1 MNNQEN
7 PDSSDRRNPR
17 IARFLVRFDRF
28 YALLISILAVIVG
41 LAVAAILI
49 TASDVNPIEAYT
61 ALIKGAFGNAYSI
74 GTSLNRAIPLVLAGL
89 GVAFAFRC
97 GVWNVG
103 AEGQIYMGGLL
114 GILVGLYVTG
124 LPPVI
129 HIPLTLLAGFV
140 GGALW
145 GGIAGYLKAKHNVNE
160 IVSTLMLNYIA
171 IYIVGALV
179 RGPLRESEASENWTA
194 RILDSAKLPIVL
206 PDTRLSAG
214 IFVAILAAVVLY
226 IVLYRTPLGYQ
237 VRTVGS
243 NKEAARHAGMDI
255 VWVQVLAMM
264 ISGGL
269 AGLAGVAEIAGA
281 QYRLRSGFL
290 LNYGYDAIAV
300 AMLGQLNPLGVMV
313 SGILFGG
320 LRAGAGTMQRMVN
333 LPSSLVFVVQGAV
346 VLMVVSTTLLKEL
359 PRRISRKGAAHAE

>member
-1 MNNQEN
+1 MKHSFQTRLNRASQHLLRA
-7 PDSSDRRNPR
+7 SL
-17 IARFLVRFDRF
+17 RFEGL
-28 YALLISILAVIVG
+28 YAVVISLLAVVAG

-49 TASDVNPIEAYT
+49 SASDVNPVVAYT
-61 ALIKGAFGNAYSI
+61 ALARGAFGNPEAI
-74 GTSLNRAIPLVLAGL
+74 GTSLGRAIPLVLAGL
-89 GVAFAFRC
+89 GVALAFRC

-103 AEGQIYMGGLL
+103 AEGQIYLGGLF
-114 GILVGLYVTG
+114 GVLVGLYVTG
-124 LPPVI
+124 LPAVI

-145 GGIAGYLKAKHNVNE
+145 GGIAGYLKARYNVNE

-171 IYIVGALV
+171 IYIVGSLV
-179 RGPLRESEASENWTA
+179 RGPLRESPSSENWTA
-194 RILDSAKLPIVL
+194 RIADSARLPLIV
-206 PDTRLSAG
+206 PEARLSSG
-214 IFVAILAAVVLY
+214 IIVALLAAVLLY
-226 IVLYRTPLGYQ
+226 ILLWRTPVGYQ
-237 VRTVGS
+237 VRTVGA
-243 NKEAARHAGMDI
+243 NKVAALHAGMNI
-255 VWVQVLAMM
+255 VWTQVLAML

-300 AMLGQLNPLGVMV
+300 AMLGQLNPLAVLV

-333 LPSSLVFVVQGAV
+333 LPSSLVFVVQGTV
-346 VLMVVSTTLLKEL
+346 VLMVVSATLLREL
-359 PRRISRKGAAHAE
+359 PKHLSQRGVQDD